1 MSFLRH
7 GQIYRPMG
15 SSLRAGGE
23 AVFCYAPA
31 THRLDE
37 SAAGYSL
44 AGCSPAEPA
53 SASPADTIF
62 IPSAETVNRHRHR
75 DGGFFDQ
82 QNEDFSIGIDSI
94 QIQCRLWGIRSP
106 QDSGL

>member
-15 SSLRAGGE
+15 SSPRAGGE
-23 AVFCYAPA
+23 AGFRSAPA
-31 THRLDE
+31 THRRDE

-62 IPSAETVNRHRHR
+62 IPPAATVNRHHHR
-75 DGGFFDQ
+75 SGGFFDR
-82 QNEDFSIGIDSI
+82 QNAEFSIGIDS
-94 QIQCRLWGIRSP
+94 
-106 QDSGL
+106 

>member
-15 SSLRAGGE
+15 SSPRAGGE
-23 AVFCYAPA
+23 AIFCYAPA

-62 IPSAETVNRHRHR
+62 IPPAANVNRHHHR
-75 DGGFFDQ
+75 GGGLFDQ
-82 QNEDFSIGIDSI
+82 QNAGFSIGIDIPANCYLYS
-94 QIQCRLWGIRSP
+94 
-106 QDSGL
+106 QDYALF

>member
-23 AVFCYAPA
+23 AIFCYAPA

>member
-15 SSLRAGGE
+15 SSLRDGGE
-23 AVFCYAPA
+23 AIFCYAPA

-62 IPSAETVNRHRHR
+62 IPSVATVNRHR
-75 DGGFFDQ
+75 Q
-82 QNEDFSIGIDSI
+82 QVGDFSFSKT
-94 QIQCRLWGIRSP
+94 RSF
-106 QDSGL
+106 QLVLTG